1 MNFNSK
7 TFKENN
13 YFVLYDLNDN
23 IICYFDDFYELSK
36 YLDYQLRNL
45 VYQYN
50 ATASNIITVI
60 IQKRKYKLAT
70 FC

>member
-23 IICYFDDFYELSK
+23 IICYFDNFYELSK